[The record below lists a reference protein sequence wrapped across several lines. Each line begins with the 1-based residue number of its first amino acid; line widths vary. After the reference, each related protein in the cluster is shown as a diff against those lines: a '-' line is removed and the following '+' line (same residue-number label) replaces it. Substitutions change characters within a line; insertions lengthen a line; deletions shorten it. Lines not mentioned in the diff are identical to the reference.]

1 VGTSPESLGPSS
13 CDADPVIVMG
23 ALSGGASRLASCE
36 RVRHL
41 LVDGS
46 ATVVVCDVAQISGPA
61 VDVLDTLAH
70 LQLTARRCGGQ
81 LRLRHAYPQL
91 VQLLELTGLAVALPV
106 VDEPEQ

>member
-1 VGTSPESLGPSS
+1 VDTSPEPPGPSG
-13 CDADPVIVMG
+13 CDADPVIVVG
-23 ALSGGASRLASCE
+23 ARPGASRSASCE

-46 ATVVVCDVAQISGPA
+46 ATVVICDVAQISGPA
-61 VDVLDTLAH
+61 VDVLDTLAR

-81 LRLRHAYPQL
+81 IRLRHAQPQL